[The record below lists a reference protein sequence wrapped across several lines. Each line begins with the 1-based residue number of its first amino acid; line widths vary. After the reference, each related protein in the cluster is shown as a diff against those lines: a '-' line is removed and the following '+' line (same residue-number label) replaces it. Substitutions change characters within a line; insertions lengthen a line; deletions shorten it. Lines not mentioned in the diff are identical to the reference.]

1 MSPLAD
7 ACDDLARWLPR
18 AAALTATPD
27 TAARTR
33 ASGKPGSRPP
43 WNPQAAMAL
52 LDALAAIAD
61 TEALLRLIVTGRS
74 GRRRPPSATGA
85 ALDAIASL
93 GHGVAQGQSR
103 DAARELCRHVQAI
116 RTLPA
121 VDEAEKWERLR
132 VNAEGHRPFCPFC
145 ATPNLRVAVR
155 AGLVACA
162 AVGCTDLD
170 GNRPVATMMLG
181 AVSGTPMVVGPDGT
195 VWAVAP

>member
-18 AAALTATPD
+18 AAALTAAPD

-74 GRRRPPSATGA
+74 GRRRPASATGA

-93 GHGVAQGQSR
+93 GHAVPQHHARAAQR
-103 DAARELCRHVQAI
+103 DLARLIEPIMVLS
-116 RTLPA
+116 A
-121 VDEAEKWERLR
+121 VDEAERPQRIPGVECAYCRIPMLMTLPKAGIVYCKLGGAACWDSNGEPPRGHVTVGRLGAC
-132 VNAEGHRPFCPFC
+132 VEWAD
-145 ATPNLRVAVR
+145 
-155 AGLVACA
+155 GLV
-162 AVGCTDLD
+162 T
-170 GNRPVATMMLG
+170 
-181 AVSGTPMVVGPDGT
+181 
-195 VWAVAP
+195 